1 MRDIFVQIHEGL
13 CQKNSC
19 DIWINS
25 STRLLLFP
33 VYPDSSLTDPPS
45 IVSSLPPLHSSPKTT
60 KFLISCFPLNRF

>member
-33 VYPDSSLTDPPS
+33 VYPDSSLTDPPY
-45 IVSSLPPLHSSPKTT
+45 IVSSLPPSP
-60 KFLISCFPLNRF
+60 L